1 MRSMKRTLVTGG
13 AGFIGS
19 HLIDRLLA
27 RGDHVLCLDN
37 FCDAYDPAEKRA
49 NIAAHLQHPRY
60 GLIEADITDHEQ
72 LAGHVARYAPDVIVH
87 LAARAGVR
95 PSLDRPFL
103 YERVNVHGTLSV
115 LEAARLAG
123 APRLVFGSSSS
134 VYGLGAAAPF
144 CEGAPLLTPASPYAA
159 TKIAGEALCHSYA
172 HLYPLQIASLR
183 FFTVYG
189 PRQRPDL
196 AIRGFAERI
205 LRGKP
210 IQLFGDGS
218 SARDY
223 THVDDITAGV
233 LAAIDRD
240 HPGHELFNLGSAAP
254 LRLGQ
259 LVEAIER
266 AVGRPAIIERSGDR
280 PGDVPHT
287 FADLTRAAEHLGYA
301 PRVDFQDGLRDFIAW
316 LTPRVR

>member
-1 MRSMKRTLVTGG
+1 VKRILVTGG

-19 HLIDRLLA
+19 HLVDHLLA
-27 RGDHVLCLDN
+27 RGDQVLCLDN
-37 FCDAYDPAEKRA
+37 FCDAYDPAEKRS
-49 NIAAHLQHPRY
+49 NITAHLAHPRY
-60 GLIEADITDHEQ
+60 SLLEADLCDHEQ
-72 LAGHVARYAPDVIVH
+72 LTGHVARFAPHVLVH

-103 YERVNVHGTLSV
+103 YQRVNVQGTLSA
-115 LEAARLAG
+115 LETARLA
-123 APRLVFGSSSS
+123 AVPRLVFGSSSS

-144 CEGAPLLTPASPYAA
+144 NEAAPLLTPASPYAA

-172 HLYPLQIASLR
+172 HLYGLQIASLR

-205 LRGKP
+205 LRGRP

-223 THVDDITAGV
+223 THVDDIIAGV

-240 HPGHELFNLGSAAP
+240 QAGHELFNLGSAAP
-254 LRLGQ
+254 IRLDQ
-259 LVEAIER
+259 LVREIER
-266 AVGRPAIIERSGDR
+266 ATGRAALIERGAER

-287 FADLTRAAEHLGYA
+287 FADLTRAAERLGYA
-301 PRVDFQDGLRDFIAW
+301 PRVRFQDGLRDFIAW
-316 LTPRVR
+316 LEPRLR